1 MLAALNDFYIEGVET
16 SIPLYKTILN
26 SDEYKNGDL
35 STDFLKRYDMI
46 DRLTADLKKEKE
58 EKSEAA
64 LAAAIIHSEYFKSRV
79 QNNTGNNA
87 NWKYKLDWWKMNYK
101 IQDIEKSFE
110 GKIVENLGNNDYV
123 IKINDNEHKLKII
136 TMNSKG
142 IEFILDQK
150 YHKAK
155 YLEQSTNEMN
165 IVIDNVPIIIN
176 RNTHFDEVVYKMT
189 GGASGVDAQLSLK
202 SQIPGKVVSISVS
215 EGDFVKKGDVVC
227 TLESMKMQVAIK
239 SHKDG
244 VVKTIKVKETGT
256 VAKGDVVA
264 EIE

>member
-1 MLAALNDFYIEGVET
+1 
-16 SIPLYKTILN
+16 
-26 SDEYKNGDL
+26 
-35 STDFLKRYDMI
+35 
-46 DRLTADLKKEKE
+46 
-58 EKSEAA
+58 
-64 LAAAIIHSEYFKSRV
+64 
-79 QNNTGNNA
+79 
-87 NWKYKLDWWKMNYK
+87 MNYK

-189 GGASGVDAQLSLK
+189 GGASGADAQLALK

-215 EGDFVKKGDVVC
+215 EGDSVKKGDVVC

>member
-1 MLAALNDFYIEGVET
+1 
-16 SIPLYKTILN
+16 
-26 SDEYKNGDL
+26 
-35 STDFLKRYDMI
+35 
-46 DRLTADLKKEKE
+46 
-58 EKSEAA
+58 
-64 LAAAIIHSEYFKSRV
+64 
-79 QNNTGNNA
+79 
-87 NWKYKLDWWKMNYK
+87 MNYK

-123 IKINDNEHKLKII
+123 IKINDNEHQLKIL
-136 TMNSKG
+136 TMASKG
-142 IEFILDQK
+142 IEFILDK
-150 YHKAK
+150 NFHRAK

-165 IVIDNVPIIIN
+165 LVIDNVPITLN
-176 RNTHFDEVVYKMT
+176 LHTHFDKIVFKNT
-189 GGASGVDAQLSLK
+189 GGSGTGNVQLSLK

-215 EGDFVKKGDVVC
+215 EGDSVKKGDVVC

-244 VVKTIKVKETGT
+244 VVKSIKVKETAT

>member
-1 MLAALNDFYIEGVET
+1 MD
-16 SIPLYKTILN
+16 
-26 SDEYKNGDL
+26 
-35 STDFLKRYDMI
+35 
-46 DRLTADLKKEKE
+46 
-58 EKSEAA
+58 
-64 LAAAIIHSEYFKSRV
+64 
-79 QNNTGNNA
+79 
-87 NWKYKLDWWKMNYK
+87 YK
-101 IQDIEKSFE
+101 IQDLEKTFD
-110 GKIVENLGNNDYV
+110 GKIVENLGNNDYI
-123 IKINDNEHKLKII
+123 IKIDDNEHNLKII
-136 TMNSKG
+136 SMNSKG

-165 IVIDNVPIIIN
+165 IVIDNVPITLN
-176 RNTHFDEVVYKMT
+176 LHTHFDEIVYKNS
-189 GGASGVDAQLSLK
+189 GGGGSGDAQLGLK

-215 EGDFVKKGDVVC
+215 EGDTVKKGDVVC

-244 VVKTIKVKETGT
+244 VVKTIKVKETAT

>member
-1 MLAALNDFYIEGVET
+1 
-16 SIPLYKTILN
+16 
-26 SDEYKNGDL
+26 
-35 STDFLKRYDMI
+35 
-46 DRLTADLKKEKE
+46 
-58 EKSEAA
+58 
-64 LAAAIIHSEYFKSRV
+64 
-79 QNNTGNNA
+79 
-87 NWKYKLDWWKMNYK
+87 MNYK

-110 GKIVENLGNNDYV
+110 GRIIKNLGNNDYV

-165 IVIDNVPIIIN
+165 IVIDNVLIIIN
-176 RNTHFDEVVYKMT
+176 RNTHFDEVVYKIT
-189 GGASGVDAQLSLK
+189 GGAGGANAQLALK
-202 SQIPGKVVSISVS
+202 SQIPGKVVSLSVL
-215 EGDFVKKGDVVC
+215 EGDSVKKGDVVC

-244 VVKTIKVKETGT
+244 VVKTIKVKETAT